1 MKGGKEEKR
10 SMCAYVIIIL
20 EIKILILFTL
30 KHHPDFKCLAWLGDH
45 LNIVTWFELT
55 IL

>member
-10 SMCAYVIIIL
+10 SICAYVII
-20 EIKILILFTL
+20 ILILFTL
-30 KHHPDFKCLAWLGDH
+30 KHHPDFKNLAWLGDH